1 MQLFYQDH
9 IDNKSINVHFERDE
23 SKHIVKVLRKKA
35 GDTLHVTNGKGWL
48 FTVEIISDNHNK
60 CVGVITEK
68 KYQEPQQ
75 LYLHVLI
82 APTKMND
89 RMEWFLEKAT
99 EIGISEIT
107 PILCDHSER
116 KTIKTD
122 RFERVLQSAM
132 KQSLQFHLPKL
143 NALTPFSE
151 VIGQNFEGKKF
162 VAHCEDDKKR
172 LPMQNEITSN
182 RLTILIGPEGD
193 FSLEEIQQALDYN
206 WLPVTLGNTRLRT
219 ETAGIV
225 ATTIANLKF
234 TD

>member
-1 MQLFYQDH
+1 
-9 IDNKSINVHFERDE
+9 
-23 SKHIVKVLRKKA
+23 
-35 GDTLHVTNGKGWL
+35 
-48 FTVEIISDNHNK
+48 
-60 CVGVITEK
+60 
-68 KYQEPQQ
+68 
-75 LYLHVLI
+75 
-82 APTKMND
+82 
-89 RMEWFLEKAT
+89 
-99 EIGISEIT
+99 
-107 PILCDHSER
+107 
-116 KTIKTD
+116 
-122 RFERVLQSAM
+122 M

-151 VIGQNFEGKKF
+151 VIGQNFEGQKF

>member
-1 MQLFYQDH
+1 
-9 IDNKSINVHFERDE
+9 
-23 SKHIVKVLRKKA
+23 
-35 GDTLHVTNGKGWL
+35 
-48 FTVEIISDNHNK
+48 
-60 CVGVITEK
+60 
-68 KYQEPQQ
+68 
-75 LYLHVLI
+75 
-82 APTKMND
+82 
-89 RMEWFLEKAT
+89 MEWFLEKAT

-151 VIGQNFEGKKF
+151 VIGQNFEGQKF